1 MPTFN
6 ISDIT
11 PAGAFANA
19 VTAAQDSDYRNADRH
34 VESATGLSVTTF
46 LTTLAR
52 RIAAAIAENRRTISP
67 LTSRPV

>member
-1 MPTFN
+1 MSTFN
-6 ISDIT
+6 ISDIHY
-11 PAGAFANA
+11 AGAYSNA
-19 VTAAQDSDYRNADRH
+19 VAAAEDSDRRNADRH
-34 VESATGLSVTTF
+34 IESGEGRHFTGF

>member
-1 MPTFN
+1 MSTFN

-11 PAGAFANA
+11 PAGAFVNA
-19 VTAAQDSDYRNADRH
+19 VTTARDSDCRIADRH
-34 VESATGLSVTTF
+34 VESGEGLNFTGF

-52 RIAAAIAENRRTISP
+52 RIATAITGIRRTTSP

>member
-1 MPTFN
+1 MSTFN

-19 VTAAQDSDYRNADRH
+19 VTTARDSDFRIADRH
-34 VESATGLSVTTF
+34 VETGDGLNFTGF

-52 RIAAAIAENRRTISP
+52 RIATAITGIRRTTSP

>member
-1 MPTFN
+1 MTTFN

-19 VTAAQDSDYRNADRH
+19 VTAAQSSDRRSAGRNIEMGKRPNFA
-34 VESATGLSVTTF
+34 GF

-52 RIAAAIAENRRTISP
+52 RIAAAIVEIRQTASQP
-67 LTSRPV
+67 ASRPV

>member
-1 MPTFN
+1 MTTFN

-19 VTAAQDSDYRNADRH
+19 VTAAQGSDRRNADRH
-34 VESATGLSVTTF
+34 FEAGQSPHVTKL

-52 RIAAAIAENRRTISP
+52 RIAAAITEIRHAASQP
-67 LTSRPV
+67 ASRPV

>member
-1 MPTFN
+1 MSTFN

-11 PAGAFANA
+11 SAGAFANA
-19 VTAAQDSDYRNADRH
+19 TMTAQDSNRRNADRH
-34 VESATGLSVTTF
+34 VETGEGRNFTGF

-52 RIAAAIAENRRTISP
+52 RIAAATTENRRIASQ

>member
-1 MPTFN
+1 MSTFN

-11 PAGAFANA
+11 LAGAYVNA
-19 VTAAQDSDYRNADRH
+19 VTAAQGSDRRNADRH
-34 VESATGLSVTTF
+34 VESGEGQNFTGF

-52 RIAAAIAENRRTISP
+52 RIAAAITENRRTTSP

>member
-1 MPTFN
+1 LSIFN

-19 VTAAQDSDYRNADRH
+19 AMAAQASDHRNADRH
-34 VESATGLSVTTF
+34 VESDTGVSVTKF

-52 RIAAAIAENRRTISP
+52 RIAAFITEGRRPAAP

>member
-1 MPTFN
+1 MSTIN

-19 VTAAQDSDYRNADRH
+19 VMTARDSDCRIADRH
-34 VESATGLSVTTF
+34 VESGEGSSAIGSLK
-46 LTTLAR
+46 TLAR
-52 RIAAAIAENRRTISP
+52 RIATAITGIRRTTSP